1 MLKTVLKVCEN
12 PDFLHQICGRA
23 IFKTIDPH
31 TKKPIR
37 VLVNDP
43 YFVQSGIFLDSDDL
57 AFDYNKYY
65 HLLRHF
71 KPDVKKSLMIGG
83 AGYSFPKDYLAKY
96 REAEIEVVEI
106 DPQMTK
112 IARDFFRLKENSRLR
127 ITHQDGRVFLNQAES
142 NQYDAVLM
150 DAFGSLFSVPFQLTT
165 LEAVQHINRVMKD
178 DGVVIFNLGGAI
190 KGDAARFLQA
200 ELNTYRQVFPKVYLF
215 KINADYTDE
224 QLQNLI
230 IIACKEENAAIAA
243 SDDAEISNMLKHLYG
258 DDINSD
264 VEVLTDDLAPVEHYN
279 SFAQRSYRRAK

>member
-1 MLKTVLKVCEN
+1 
-12 PDFLHQICGRA
+12 
-23 IFKTIDPH
+23 
-31 TKKPIR
+31 
-37 VLVNDP
+37 
-43 YFVQSGIFLDSDDL
+43 
-57 AFDYNKYY
+57 
-65 HLLRHF
+65 
-71 KPDVKKSLMIGG
+71 
-83 AGYSFPKDYLAKY
+83 
-96 REAEIEVVEI
+96 
-106 DPQMTK
+106 
-112 IARDFFRLKENSRLR
+112 
-127 ITHQDGRVFLNQAES
+127 
-142 NQYDAVLM
+142 M

-165 LEAVQHINRVMKD
+165 LEAVQHISRVMKD

-258 DDINSD
+258 EDINSD